1 MKNIVHTVFILPAVV
16 IFAIAGYSCTKYDS
30 EPNRD
35 RPCEVLLV
43 TLITETVKVSNNRDS
58 TVVLK
63 NDTIRME
70 VLPGKYIS
78 QAPVFPSYSFPSWGV
93 YVYDAW
99 YTDYPSSRTGAGITP
114 NLPPYDIA
122 TKPIW
127 LDVTLYSRWLKI
139 SDL

>member
-1 MKNIVHTVFILPAVV
+1 MKNTVHTVFILLAAL
-16 IFAIAGYSCTKYDS
+16 IFAITGYSCEKYDS

-35 RPCEVLLV
+35 RPCQVIMV
-43 TLITETVKVSNNRDS
+43 TLITETVRVNNRDS
-58 TVVLK
+58 TVILK
-63 NDTIRME
+63 NDTIRRE
-70 VLPGKYIS
+70 VLPGKYI
-78 QAPVFPSYSFPSWGV
+78 APVPVFPSYSFPSFGI

-99 YTDYPSSRTGAGITP
+99 YTDFPSSRTGAGLTP

-139 SDL
+139 SDM